1 MESAQTMASLEE
13 KLFFEG
19 KYEQC
24 LAVIRNSIANMSD
37 YDDSR
42 ESLAILGSQCLFEL
56 GRGSEIRS
64 FFEISYRRQL
74 LLLPPT
80 VFFVFIN
87 YLFHSNQYEKAID
100 RLTEFQS
107 KGKPMSNNEYT
118 QWVELIV
125 CDGFINHR
133 KYNKAIKFLKKQ
145 HRLKQKMKDLLMAR
159 VKNKMKKD
167 SAMQI
172 LYNSDDEIIS
182 EAISDYDD
190 DQKVN
195 EMGMDERK
203 LDFKQKEKQ
212 LSTVEWIQSNM
223 IWIMNVIK
231 SNIDRKVVFN
241 LICIAIMLWILI
253 KIAKKNK
260 RLINEYL
267 TDFRDLLV
275 MSIGKSR
282 ISL

>member
-1 MESAQTMASLEE
+1 MEAAQTMASLEE

-133 KYNKAIKFLKKQ
+133 KYNKATKFLKKQ
-145 HRLKQKMKDLLMAR
+145 HRLKQKMKDLLMER
-159 VKNKMKKD
+159 VENKMKKD

-195 EMGMDERK
+195 EMDERK
-203 LDFKQKEKQ
+203 LDFKQKDKQ
-212 LSTVEWIQSNM
+212 LSTMEWIQQNM

-231 SNIDRKVVFN
+231 GNIDRKVVFN

-253 KIAKKNK
+253 KIAKRNRK
-260 RLINEYL
+260 LINEYL

-275 MSIGKSR
+275 MSVGKSR